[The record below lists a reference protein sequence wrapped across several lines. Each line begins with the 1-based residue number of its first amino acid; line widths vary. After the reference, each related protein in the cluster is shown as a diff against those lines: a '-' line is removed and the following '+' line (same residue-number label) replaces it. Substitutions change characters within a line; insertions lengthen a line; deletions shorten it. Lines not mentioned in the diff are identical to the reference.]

1 MQIHLDHYS
10 AQARDDRRLFLDLVA
25 AAIGDRDLY
34 LKELERLLND
44 AFASEAPPERAAY
57 LLDAA
62 VQVARTT
69 FRAWATVVDATQQDV
84 MHVLESEWPMELDDE

>member
-10 AQARDDRRLFLDLVA
+10 TQARDDRRAFLDLVA
-25 AAIGDRDLY
+25 AAIGDRDVY
-34 LKELERLLND
+34 LKELERLLNEMFRD
-44 AFASEAPPERAAY
+44 GSPPERTAY

-69 FRAWATVVDATQQDV
+69 FTAWSTVVGATQQDV
-84 MHVLESEWPMELDDE
+84 MHVLESEWPMELDE